1 MVHFLRAVV
10 GLNEAAQG
18 QGSEQSQAHSRSERT
33 LATRLGPR
41 PLRLLPSAPGS
52 APLGSASTLAGHC
65 WCTGPLCTG
74 SSLLLARG
82 LSLTAF
88 KPRMSSLCHL
98 SHPQPPPPTP
108 WLCVLRECKTILTLF

>member
-41 PLRLLPSAPGS
+41 PLRCSQVPPALPLWGQ
-52 APLGSASTLAGHC
+52 
-65 WCTGPLCTG
+65 
-74 SSLLLARG
+74 R
-82 LSLTAF
+82 
-88 KPRMSSLCHL
+88 PR
-98 SHPQPPPPTP
+98 
-108 WLCVLRECKTILTLF
+108 